1 MEIHARAVPRPL
13 RPGALSNGF
22 SRADASIAIHHGER
36 GFDLAF
42 LRSKLVLR
50 KNRVGPAIV
59 PQALVTTK
67 LRVPQTRPNLVER
80 PRLRDVLAACEGRR
94 LTLVSAPAG
103 FGKTTLLGEWAD
115 DLSAAGRSVAWVSL
129 DGSDNDPVRF
139 LAYLV
144 GALRAVEEGVGDGI
158 LASLRSPGPPPV
170 EAVMRILVNNL
181 ANAHREV
188 VMVLDDYHVV
198 DSEPVHQAVSFLLEH
213 LPENAHLIVSSRT
226 DPPLPLPRLRA
237 RAQMAEIRAADL
249 RFTTDEA
256 SAFLRNVMGLT
267 LSADDVAALE
277 EITEGWVVALQLAAL
292 SMRDREDASGFARAF
307 SGSNRHVLDFLAE
320 EVLERQPEGVRD
332 FLLRT
337 SILENISAPLCD
349 ALTGRDDGQMMLER
363 LEKENLFVVPLDEAR
378 CWYRYHHLFADFLRG
393 RLKRERPQST
403 GELHLLASGWYED
416 KGYIAEAIGHL
427 ISAPD
432 HERAARLIEGEIKQ
446 AWSRGEGP
454 TVLRWLEAL
463 PAGEKRR
470 RPRLFLQHAQVLVL
484 IGQPDGVELL
494 LKEAERAGDAPGQ
507 DRRFLLGF
515 ASAVRSWR
523 ARLRGDA
530 PSAVELA
537 RRALMLLPEEEG
549 HLRNFAA
556 VSLADALRTAG
567 DLSAASEAFAEA
579 AEIGRAAGHVYGTLN
594 AMVWQARMQA
604 QLGRLREAEVQF
616 RRAMRFV
623 TEEGVELLPAA
634 GAVHIGMADLRYE
647 RNDLDGAE
655 RELKRGIELAEQT
668 REVSNLVWGYVTLSR
683 VKRARGD
690 EEGALEM
697 THEAERVA
705 RASDADLQI
714 AIVEAWMARLGQARG
729 DLAETAAFEQEHAVT
744 GGNASDAVRTM
755 NQLASARLLHAR
767 GWYREELRLLEESRE
782 SAQKT
787 GRTGDLI
794 EILTLQALARW
805 ARNDKEQAVST
816 LTQAFAMG
824 EPEGYVRT
832 FVDEGPVMGDL
843 LSATLEARQ
852 RGQLDPA
859 SRLPARYLAKLLA
872 ALAQEDA
879 ATKLHE
885 PLLSERELEVLA
897 LIASGE
903 SNREIASKLFVSVS
917 TVKTHIN
924 NLYRKLEAHTRTQAV
939 ARARELNLF

>member
-1 MEIHARAVPRPL
+1 
-13 RPGALSNGF
+13 
-22 SRADASIAIHHGER
+22 
-36 GFDLAF
+36 
-42 LRSKLVLR
+42 
-50 KNRVGPAIV
+50 
-59 PQALVTTK
+59 
-67 LRVPQTRPNLVER
+67 
-80 PRLRDVLAACEGRR
+80 
-94 LTLVSAPAG
+94 
-103 FGKTTLLGEWAD
+103 
-115 DLSAAGRSVAWVSL
+115 
-129 DGSDNDPVRF
+129 
-139 LAYLV
+139 
-144 GALRAVEEGVGDGI
+144 
-158 LASLRSPGPPPV
+158 
-170 EAVMRILVNNL
+170 
-181 ANAHREV
+181 
-188 VMVLDDYHVV
+188 
-198 DSEPVHQAVSFLLEH
+198 
-213 LPENAHLIVSSRT
+213 
-226 DPPLPLPRLRA
+226 
-237 RAQMAEIRAADL
+237 
-249 RFTTDEA
+249 
-256 SAFLRNVMGLT
+256 
-267 LSADDVAALE
+267 
-277 EITEGWVVALQLAAL
+277 
-292 SMRDREDASGFARAF
+292 
-307 SGSNRHVLDFLAE
+307 
-320 EVLERQPEGVRD
+320 
-332 FLLRT
+332 
-337 SILENISAPLCD
+337 
-349 ALTGRDDGQMMLER
+349 
-363 LEKENLFVVPLDEAR
+363 
-378 CWYRYHHLFADFLRG
+378 
-393 RLKRERPQST
+393 
-403 GELHLLASGWYED
+403 
-416 KGYIAEAIGHL
+416 
-427 ISAPD
+427 
-432 HERAARLIEGEIKQ
+432 
-446 AWSRGEGP
+446 
-454 TVLRWLEAL
+454 
-463 PAGEKRR
+463 
-470 RPRLFLQHAQVLVL
+470 
-484 IGQPDGVELL
+484 
-494 LKEAERAGDAPGQ
+494 
-507 DRRFLLGF
+507 
-515 ASAVRSWR
+515 
-523 ARLRGDA
+523 
-530 PSAVELA
+530 
-537 RRALMLLPEEEG
+537 
-549 HLRNFAA
+549 
-556 VSLADALRTAG
+556 
-567 DLSAASEAFAEA
+567 
-579 AEIGRAAGHVYGTLN
+579 
-594 AMVWQARMQA
+594 MQA

-767 GWYREELRLLEESRE
+767 CWYREELRLLEESRE

>member
-1 MEIHARAVPRPL
+1 
-13 RPGALSNGF
+13 
-22 SRADASIAIHHGER
+22 
-36 GFDLAF
+36 
-42 LRSKLVLR
+42 
-50 KNRVGPAIV
+50 
-59 PQALVTTK
+59 
-67 LRVPQTRPNLVER
+67 LRVPQTGPNLVER
-80 PRLRDVLAACEGRR
+80 PRLRDVLAAGEGSR

-103 FGKTTLLGEWAD
+103 FGKTTLLGEWAE
-115 DLSAAGRSVAWVSL
+115 DLSEAGSSVVWVSL
-129 DGSDNDPVRF
+129 DGSDNDPARF

-144 GALRAVEEGVGDGI
+144 GALRTVEEGVGDWI
-158 LASLRSPGPPPV
+158 LASLRSPEPPPV
-170 EAVMRILVNNL
+170 EAVIGIVVNNL
-181 ANAHREV
+181 ANVDREV

-198 DSEPVHQAVSFLLEH
+198 DSGPVHEAVSFLLEH
-213 LPENAHLIVSSRT
+213 LPDNAHLIVSSRT
-226 DPPLPLPRLRA
+226 DPPLPLPKLRA

-256 SAFLRNVMGLT
+256 SAFLRDVMGLT
-267 LSADDVAALE
+267 LSADDVAALQ

-320 EVLERQPEGVRD
+320 EVLERQPESVRY

-337 SILENISAPLCD
+337 SILEHMSAPLCD
-349 ALTGRDDGQMMLER
+349 ALTGRDDGQVMLER
-363 LEKENLFVVPLDEAR
+363 LERENLFVVPLDDER

-393 RLKRERPQST
+393 RLRRENLELV

-416 KGYIAEAIGHL
+416 NGYIAEAIGHVL
-427 ISAPD
+427 AAPD

-463 PAGEKRR
+463 PTGEKRR

-494 LKEAERAGDAPGQ
+494 LNEAERAGEAPGQ

-515 ASAVRSWR
+515 ALAVRSWR
-523 ARLRGDA
+523 ARLQGDA

-556 VSLADALRTAG
+556 VSLGNALRTAG

-594 AMVWQARMQA
+594 AMVWQARVQA
-604 QLGRLREAEVQF
+604 ERGRLREAEEAY
-616 RRAMRFV
+616 RRALRFV
-623 TEEGVELLPAA
+623 SEEGVALLPPA
-634 GAVHIGMADLRYE
+634 GAFHIGMADLCYE

-655 RELKRGIELAEQT
+655 RELTRGIELAEQT
-668 REVSNLVWGYVTLSR
+668 KEVSNLVWGYLTLSR

-690 EEGALEM
+690 AVDALEM
-697 THEAERVA
+697 AHEAERVA
-705 RASDADLQI
+705 RSSDADLQI
-714 AIVEAWMARLGQARG
+714 AIVGAWMARLGQARG
-729 DLAETAAFEQEHAVT
+729 DIAETAGLEQAHAVT
-744 GGNASDAVRTM
+744 GENASDAVRTM
-755 NQLASARLLHAR
+755 DQLTSARLLHAR
-767 GWYREELRLLEESRE
+767 GRYREELRLLEQSRE
-782 SAQKT
+782 SAETT

-805 ARNDKEQAVST
+805 ARNHKEQAVST
-816 LTQAFAMG
+816 LTQALAMG

-852 RGQLDPA
+852 RGDPGPA
-859 SRLPARYLAKLLA
+859 SRVPARYLAKLLTT
-872 ALAQEDA
+872 LANETAEPASDA
-879 ATKLHE
+879 RLAEH
-885 PLLSERELEVLA
+885 PSERELEVLA
-897 LIASGE
+897 FIAAGK
-903 SNREIASKLFVSVS
+903 SNGEIAGMLFVSVS

-924 NLYRKLEAHTRTQAV
+924 NLYRKLGARSRTQAV
-939 ARARELNLF
+939 ARARELNLL